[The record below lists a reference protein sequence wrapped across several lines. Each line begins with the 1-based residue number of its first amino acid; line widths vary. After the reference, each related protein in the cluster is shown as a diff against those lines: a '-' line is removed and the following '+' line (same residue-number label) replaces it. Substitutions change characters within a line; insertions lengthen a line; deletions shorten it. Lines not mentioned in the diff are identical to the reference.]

1 MQNLNSRFPL
11 PPLAPQI
18 PTNVLRN
25 HCKVIGPA
33 TEAANLISFLHFLMS
48 IPKTF
53 LSRKHVMNNR
63 SILEISSMESVRVQT
78 NKQILK

>member
-18 PTNVLRN
+18 PTNSLRN
-25 HCKVIGPA
+25 HFKAIDPA
-33 TEAANLISFLHFLMS
+33 TEAVNLISFLLFLMS
-48 IPKTF
+48 IPKIF
-53 LSRKHVMNNR
+53 LSRKHVTNNR
-63 SILEISSMESVRVQT
+63 LILEISSMESVRVQT